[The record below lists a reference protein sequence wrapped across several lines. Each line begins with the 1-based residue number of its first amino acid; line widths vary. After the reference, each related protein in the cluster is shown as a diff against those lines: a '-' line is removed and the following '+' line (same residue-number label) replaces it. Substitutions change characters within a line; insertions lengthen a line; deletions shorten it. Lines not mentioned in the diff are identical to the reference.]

1 MKKTL
6 WNENWSFWK
15 DGKETEKKAVTLPH
29 DAMLLEER
37 IPNLKGGTATG
48 FYPGGKY
55 YYEKTFTADEEL
67 VNGTVILEFG
77 GVYQK
82 SSVFLNG
89 TRVGGHIYGYSD
101 YLVDLSGKLQH
112 GENTLLVEADNN
124 QYGNARWYTGSGIY
138 KDVWLYTAGKNYIKP
153 FGVKVTT
160 ESIAPANISVTVDA
174 VLEDGMTVLVE
185 VYKDGEMVASE
196 KGAACMLEIPDAK
209 LWTAETPDLYDLSVT
224 LKDGRKVIDKAIE
237 RFGIR
242 TLAWNAKEGF
252 LVNGTSVKLRGGC
265 VHEDNG
271 PLGAASFK
279 KAEVRRM
286 KKMKESG
293 YNAVRYAHQPA
304 GSAFLEACDE
314 VGLYVM
320 DETFDTWFNVKST
333 YDYGLYFEDEW
344 EKDIVSMI
352 RVAHNHPS
360 VIMYSI
366 GNEIG
371 LKDVEKTTEYTRK
384 MVACI
389 RELDKSRAVTNSL
402 NPAMTVLDVGSAL
415 GADKDKDPRND
426 PGDPAP
432 TEKADKAKGSLL
444 VNLLIT
450 ALPKILKIAGSE
462 KKMKKIDPVMS
473 PLDIVGLNYGTHL
486 YLDQHKD
493 FPDRVLVGS
502 ETLPSK
508 LPENWK
514 LVEQCPHLI
523 GDFKWTAWDYLGEA
537 GVGLPK
543 YDQGESFNAPYPC
556 VTAGCGSIDLTGFID
571 SQGWYSA
578 VIWGQRET
586 PYIAVH
592 PVDHFGEKVAMG
604 RWRATDA
611 VHSWSWKGCE
621 GGKAAVDVYS
631 NAKYVELF
639 QDGVSLGK
647 QEVQDW
653 KASYELT
660 CRPGKLEA
668 VSYDMAHRLLGRDVL
683 FSAETETVLTVEP
696 EDMVLKA
703 DPQDISFVNLSLTDR
718 SGIVKMLEDRDLT
731 VSVEGPAEL
740 ISVCSGN
747 PEQIEELVSD
757 TCQTYHGRAVAVLR
771 PTGKTGEVI
780 VTVEVPGLE
789 AVTVNLKAE

>member
-6 WNENWSFWK
+6 WNDNWTFWK
-15 DGKETEKKAVTLPH
+15 DGAETKKTEVILPH
-29 DAMLLEER
+29 DAMIFEKR
-37 IPNLKGGTATG
+37 IPNLKGGTASG

-55 YYEKTFTADEEL
+55 YYEKTFSADTDM
-67 VNGTVILEFG
+67 VNGTVVLEFG

-82 SSVFLNG
+82 STVYLNG
-89 TRVGGHIYGYSD
+89 AKVGGRIYGYSD
-101 YLVDLSGKLQH
+101 FLVDLSGKLQE
-112 GENTLLVEADNN
+112 GENTLLVEADNS

-138 KDVWLYTAGKNYIKP
+138 KEVTLYTAGNCYIKP

-160 ESIAPANISVTVDA
+160 KSIDPAVVSVTVDA
-174 VLEDGMTVLVE
+174 VLEEGMTVLVE
-185 VYKDGEMVASE
+185 AFKNGVKVASE
-196 KGAACMLEIPDAK
+196 KGADCTLEIPDAK
-209 LWTAETPDLYDLSVT
+209 LWTAETPELYDLSVK
-224 LKDGRKVIDKAIE
+224 LKKGNKVVDETAE

-242 TLAWNAKEGF
+242 TLSWNAKEGF
-252 LVNGTSVKLRGGC
+252 LVNGASVKLRGGC

-271 PLGAASFK
+271 PLGAVSLK
-279 KAEVRRM
+279 KSEVRRM

-344 EKDIVSMI
+344 KKDITDMV
-352 RVAHNHPS
+352 RVAYNHPS

-371 LKDVEKTTEYTRK
+371 LKNVEKTALYTNK

-389 RELDKSRAVTNSL
+389 RSLDTDRAITNSL
-402 NPAMTVLDVGSAL
+402 NPAMTVLDAGAAL
-415 GADKDKDPRND
+415 GAESDGDLRNA

-432 TEKADKAKGSLL
+432 TEKADKAQGSLL

-450 ALPKILKIAGSE
+450 ALPAILKIAGNE
-462 KKMKKIDPVMS
+462 KKMRQIDPVMA

-486 YLDQHKD
+486 YLSQHKD
-493 FPDRVLVGS
+493 FPDRVIVGS

-508 LPENWK
+508 LAENWK
-514 LVEQCPHLI
+514 LIEQNSHLI
-523 GDFKWTAWDYLGEA
+523 GDFKWTAWDYLGET

-543 YDQGESFNAPYPC
+543 YGKGESFNAPYPC
-556 VTAGCGSIDLTGFID
+556 VSAGCASIDLTGFID

-621 GGKAAVDVYS
+621 GGKAAIDVYS

-647 QEVQDW
+647 KEVVDW
-653 KASYELT
+653 KVSFETTYK
-660 CRPGKLEA
+660 PGKLEA
-668 VSYDMAHRLLGRDVL
+668 VAYDMAHRVLGRDVL
-683 FSAETETVLTVEP
+683 TSASSETLLTVTP
-696 EDMVLKA
+696 EEATLSA
-703 DPQDISFVNLSLTDR
+703 GGQDVAFVNIALTDQT
-718 SGIVKMLEDRDLT
+718 GNVKMLEDRNVT
-731 VSVEGPAEL
+731 VTVEGPAQL
-740 ISVCSGN
+740 VSVCSGD
-747 PEQIEELVSD
+747 PETENELCSNI
-757 TCQTYHGRAVAVLR
+757 CKSYHGRALATLR
-771 PTGKTGEVI
+771 STHETGHVS
-780 VTVEVPGLE
+780 VTVSTPGL
-789 AVTVNLKAE
+789 APVSVTLKAE